1 MDEFDTKYGIF
12 VRILMLNVSKSKLT
26 RKMEVR
32 DELQIENQRMNKLI
46 EFTRDKVPLLGFELI
61 GIEKNQIVDP
71 LKAEKYYLIKKI
83 ECKTQ
88 IDPLPLKDGRHFF
101 FNFD

>member
-26 RKMEVR
+26 RRMKVR

-46 EFTRDKVPLLGFELI
+46 EFTRDKVPLLGVEHYW
-61 GIEKNQIVDP
+61 N
-71 LKAEKYYLIKKI
+71 
-83 ECKTQ
+83 
-88 IDPLPLKDGRHFF
+88 
-101 FNFD
+101 